1 MSENPVDPNY
11 GEGDPNFGT
20 IHPMKPGGPKL
31 AWAKASDIAIG
42 DKVYLG
48 TVYIH
53 TVVESALED
62 GGLWRLTFAHPQL
75 DKLNV
80 HSSGKLSARYPKER
94 AVRVNPDFIYRKVIG
109 VMPG

>member
-1 MSENPVDPNY
+1 MTSQDPNF

-31 AWAKASDIAIG
+31 AWVKASEIAVG
-42 DKVYLG
+42 DRVYLG
-48 TVYIH
+48 TVYMH
-53 TVVESALED
+53 TVIDSGPEKA
-62 GGLWRLTFAHPQL
+62 GLWRLVFAHPEL

-94 AVRVNPDFIYRKVIG
+94 RVHVNPNFIYRKIVG